1 METQGHFPDSI
12 EALEKLKA
20 GNARFVQGIRSPEYN
35 PTPEKLKALAE
46 QGQRPFCIILTC
58 ADSRVPAELVF
69 DQGLG
74 DLFVIR
80 VAGNV
85 IAPSL
90 LASLEFATVNF
101 ETSLVLVMGHS
112 RCGAIQAT
120 IDAVRNNLP
129 AASHNI
135 EDLID
140 RIMPAVK
147 LQLPHHTDPVKL
159 WDACIAENVKNTIK
173 KIFSESD
180 IVQERVKQKKL
191 MVAGAVFCL
200 DTGKV
205 DFDLELF

>member
-1 METQGHFPDSI
+1 MTNQLHFPDSL

-35 PTPEKLKALAE
+35 PTPEKLKFLAD

-90 LASLEFATVNF
+90 LASLEFATVKF
-101 ETSLVLVMGHS
+101 ETPLVLVMGHS
-112 RCGAIQAT
+112 RCGAIQET
-120 IDAVRNNLP
+120 IDAVKFNRP

-140 RIMPAVK
+140 RIIPAVK
-147 LQLPHHTDPVKL
+147 KQIPHHQDEMKL
-159 WDACIAENVKNTIK
+159 WDACIAENVKNTIRT
-173 KIFSESD
+173 IFAQSD
-180 IVQERVKQKKL
+180 IVQERVSRQKL
-191 MVAGAVFCL
+191 LVAGAVFCL

-205 DFDLELF
+205 DFDVELN